1 MEAQKTNLDKTGQ
14 QEDATGRIR
23 LQLIGVELI
32 AQAYVENAGYNCVDS
47 ILRVPVWHQL
57 HAVGYSHPHR
67 VQAGLRGL
75 TNDDRQAGRGW
86 KRGEGFPVD
95 VFGQDRSENAFT
107 GVVRLSDIFVVLP

>member
-1 MEAQKTNLDKTGQ
+1 MKAQKTNLDKTGQ

-32 AQAYVENAGYNCVDS
+32 AQAYVENAGYNCV
-47 ILRVPVWHQL
+47 
-57 HAVGYSHPHR
+57 
-67 VQAGLRGL
+67 AGLRGL
-75 TNDDRQAGRGW
+75 TNDDRQAGRRW